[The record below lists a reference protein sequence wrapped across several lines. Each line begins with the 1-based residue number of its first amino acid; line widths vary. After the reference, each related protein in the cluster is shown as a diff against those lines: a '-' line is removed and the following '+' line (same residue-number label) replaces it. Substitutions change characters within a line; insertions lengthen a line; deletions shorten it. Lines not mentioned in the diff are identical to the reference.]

1 MFQTSRV
8 FVKIKAE
15 SLSRLWWRQLFIII
29 IMDSNKL
36 WNKVMTSNTQQIVHN
51 RSFILFIRRRWF
63 SQFSGT
69 QTTFVQFLFQILVL
83 KGWSPVFSC
92 LITTWVKLLL
102 VVCFYSCFWGICCLY
117 VWWNKWGRI
126 SVQCSPRYWLV
137 LLLTV
142 VPFHSTEKFKLWYVW
157 CN

>member
-15 SLSRLWWRQLFIII
+15 SLSRLWWRQLFFII

-126 SVQCSPRYWLV
+126 SVQCCTSILISVTIDCCPISFNWKIQ
-137 LLLTV
+137 V
-142 VPFHSTEKFKLWYVW
+142 VICLM
-157 CN
+157 